1 MAECAPGLGER
12 RGLLHEDHRGRS
24 PQSGPGEVPKV
35 SERRRLW
42 AGSQTMYLGKVKVM
56 SLSRVRLFA
65 TPWTVAY
72 QAPQFMEFPR
82 QEYWSE
88 LPFPSPWDLPDPGI
102 EPGSPT
108 LQADTLSSEPPEAF
122 LRSQKQHEAHLRTR
136 FLASVSDH
144 HSESSTLSDCK
155 ALEKR
160 QGLFLLLVSCCYY
173 PLIRGLKGIF

>member
-24 PQSGPGEVPKV
+24 PQSSPGEVPKV

-88 LPFPSPWDLPDPGI
+88 LPFPSPWNLPDPGI
-102 EPGSPT
+102 DPG
-108 LQADTLSSEPPEAF
+108 
-122 LRSQKQHEAHLRTR
+122 
-136 FLASVSDH
+136 
-144 HSESSTLSDCK
+144 
-155 ALEKR
+155 
-160 QGLFLLLVSCCYY
+160 LLHCGQTPV
-173 PLIRGLKGIF
+173 